1 MSSVPGAMPSKRSQF
16 DRWLRPRLNSV
27 NFRLTSKPSPI
38 CSSTTKE
45 NLLHRDMKKT
55 FALSLLI
62 PFALVCSCQKQDSTA
77 EQQLAQRKTELD
89 AREKGLDDR
98 EKALAERE
106 KVVTKPTK
114 PRVGQV
120 PRIAPAEP
128 QRTVPPELKGLLAD
142 PSQLRTE
149 REQRMQERL
158 AERQRKME
166 EIQKRRVRAVPPS
179 QAIVPSTEEAASPN
193 PSSTPE

>member
-1 MSSVPGAMPSKRSQF
+1 
-16 DRWLRPRLNSV
+16 
-27 NFRLTSKPSPI
+27 
-38 CSSTTKE
+38 
-45 NLLHRDMKKT
+45 MKKT

-89 AREKGLDDR
+89 AREKALDER
-98 EKALAERE
+98 EKALADRE
-106 KVVTKPTK
+106 KVVIKPK
-114 PRVGQV
+114 VAPV

-128 QRTVPPELKGLLAD
+128 QRTVPPELNSLLAD
-142 PSQLRTE
+142 PSKGRAE

-166 EIQKRRVRAVPPS
+166 ELQSRRVRAVPRS
-179 QAIVPSTEEAASPN
+179 QTTVPPTEQAASPS
-193 PSSTPE
+193 PSSTAE